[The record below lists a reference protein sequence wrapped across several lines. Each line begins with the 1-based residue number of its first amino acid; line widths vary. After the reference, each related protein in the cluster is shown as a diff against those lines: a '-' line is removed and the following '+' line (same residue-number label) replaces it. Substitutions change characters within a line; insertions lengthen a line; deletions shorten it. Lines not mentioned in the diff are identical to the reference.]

1 MDNNPFFMKLKHT
14 KMASLVAAL
23 ITFGS
28 LAGGANGALVF
39 TVVNFTE
46 DNLTI
51 TMPVGSDTL
60 DGSGGAR
67 DLFLIAS
74 VPAQA
79 SSWVVNTSFTASGS
93 GSIGIRNLDLEAF
106 TIYNNLMVGGRQID
120 IVRLSV
126 SDVLATGDTVTSAVT
141 ASWSGDNIFNPSA
154 VDSFTLVWDTTN
166 INSSYPFGFVQSS
179 APAAPAVPEPSLT
192 ILSALGAL
200 GLAARRKRNA

>member
-1 MDNNPFFMKLKHT
+1 MKLKHT
-14 KMASLVAAL
+14 KMASLIATL

-28 LAGGANGALVF
+28 LAGAANGALVF

-60 DGSGGAR
+60 FGAGASR
-67 DLFLIAS
+67 DLFLIAT

-79 SSWVVNTSFTASGS
+79 SSWVVNTSFNASGS
-93 GSIGIRNLDLEAF
+93 GSIGMRNLDLEAF
-106 TIYNNLMVGGRQID
+106 IIYNNLNAGGVPID

-126 SDVLATGDTVTSAVT
+126 SDVLNPGDTVTSAVT

-154 VDSFTLVWDTTN
+154 VDSFTLVWDTSN
-166 INSSYPFGFVQSS
+166 FGSSYPFGFVQSS
-179 APAAPAVPEPSLT
+179 APSAPSVPEPSLT
-192 ILSALGAL
+192 ILSGLGAL